1 MQLNEY
7 NLYSLN
13 TQVKIQ
19 DSKDKIFDDIKNM
32 DNILEYYDI
41 LEFIEIIMVK

>member
-1 MQLNEY
+1 MEEME
-7 NLYSLN
+7 
-13 TQVKIQ
+13 
-19 DSKDKIFDDIKNM
+19 IFDDIKNM